1 MQLYPHRRSLKH
13 LGSLHGRG
21 KLLDERGEQ
30 SYGPVVYEIDGYFD
44 HLARSDNG
52 RIEGG
57 ANMLRLAFL
66 AGPARIAL
74 ADGQVVGVVLEDPR
88 GGAVAEVTVKSRFP
102 EFEDNA

>member
-1 MQLYPHRRSLKH
+1 MQSFSRRRSLKH
-13 LGSLHGRG
+13 LGSLRGSG
-21 KLLDERGEQ
+21 KLLDGRGEQ

-57 ANMLRLAFL
+57 ANMLSLAFL

-74 ADGQVVGVVLEDPR
+74 ADGQVVGVVLEDPQ
-88 GGAVAEVTVKSRFP
+88 GDAVAEITVKGRFP
-102 EFEDNA
+102 EFGDDA

>member
-1 MQLYPHRRSLKH
+1 MQSFPHRRSLKH

-21 KLLDERGEQ
+21 KLLDECGEQ

-57 ANMLRLAFL
+57 ANMLSMAFL

-74 ADGQVVGVVLEDPR
+74 ADGQVVGVVLEDPQ
-88 GGAVAEVTVKSRFP
+88 GDAVAEITIKSRFP
-102 EFEDNA
+102 EYDDNA

>member
-1 MQLYPHRRSLKH
+1 MQSFPRRRALKH

-21 KLLDERGEQ
+21 KLLDERGER

-57 ANMLRLAFL
+57 ANMLSLAFL

-88 GGAVAEVTVKSRFP
+88 GDAVTEITVKSRFP
-102 EFEDNA
+102 EFGENA